1 MSRTSSPP
9 LPLSKVLE
17 QLCFGGVGLD
27 RVPVRK
33 EEANTF
39 LNPRLVLVPQDNEA
53 GGRRRGR
60 ARGSSRVGGA
70 GGGGGAGGAASA
82 GGTGDN
88 TPVENGTPSEW
99 KKNSFLKK
107 SMRGNMFLLLSIPGH
122 GHANGGTESSC
133 DSRDVSRASSIDREE
148 SNSNSAWP
156 PPQQH
161 QQQAGGSN
169 STSANSNSNNPSVV
183 LNRDP
188 DDYSVAVS
196 SPPEPLSRR
205 KPSRRAGSL
214 LTNKRLKQSIK
225 VCQGIC
231 LLIM

>member
-1 MSRTSSPP
+1 
-9 LPLSKVLE
+9 
-17 QLCFGGVGLD
+17 
-27 RVPVRK
+27 
-33 EEANTF
+33 
-39 LNPRLVLVPQDNEA
+39 
-53 GGRRRGR
+53 
-60 ARGSSRVGGA
+60 
-70 GGGGGAGGAASA
+70 
-82 GGTGDN
+82 
-88 TPVENGTPSEW
+88 
-99 KKNSFLKK
+99 
-107 SMRGNMFLLLSIPGH
+107 MFLLLFFSGH

-156 PPQQH
+156 QH

-169 STSANSNSNNPSVV
+169 SNSASANSNSNNPSVV

>member
-27 RVPVRK
+27 RIPVRR

-70 GGGGGAGGAASA
+70 AGGGGGAGGAASA

-99 KKNSFLKK
+99 KNSFQKK
-107 SMRGNMFLLLSIPGH
+107 YVGKHDFCFSLPGH

-156 PPQQH
+156 QQQH
-161 QQQAGGSN
+161 QQAGGSNSN